1 MIIEIITEMMND
13 VKISMQRLI
22 VQSLIVL
29 ISMKKLLMIA
39 NIDEAKET
47 LLMQKLVMRV
57 LTMLSKDDVN
67 AIDSRHW

>member
-13 VKISMQRLI
+13 AKISIQRLM
-22 VQSLIVL
+22 VQALIVL

-47 LLMQKLVMRV
+47 LLMQKLVIRV